1 MNIFTIVLWYKI
13 IFKQDN
19 LKLGFVVEKKYIER
33 KRKKKI
39 DLGRDKWEG
48 CFGNFLNCKVEVL
61 ISF

>member
-39 DLGRDKWEG
+39 DLGRDK
-48 CFGNFLNCKVEVL
+48 
-61 ISF
+61 